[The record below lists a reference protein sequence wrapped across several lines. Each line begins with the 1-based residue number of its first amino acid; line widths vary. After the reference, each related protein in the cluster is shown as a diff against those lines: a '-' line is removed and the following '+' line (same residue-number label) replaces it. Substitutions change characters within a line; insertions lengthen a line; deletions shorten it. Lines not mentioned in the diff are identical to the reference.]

1 MASTGRKTTST
12 KRPTRARQ
20 PRKTAQPGV
29 VSRMVESVTNI
40 FTSSEEKQTNAI
52 DLLTADHRKVQD
64 LFDRVR
70 DNEGEGRRTFPEI
83 RRELELHTH
92 IEEQIFY
99 PHLLKVGDE
108 KLQSIT
114 REALEEHRQVKIVL
128 DDIETA
134 SDDPDGFQ
142 AKLKVLMEDVEHHV
156 EEEEGE
162 MFPLVRGEVDEEML
176 VRLGTLMEG
185 EKKRVKDGSSLAASA
200 R

>member
-1 MASTGRKTTST
+1 
-12 KRPTRARQ
+12 
-20 PRKTAQPGV
+20 
-29 VSRMVESVTNI
+29 MVESVTNI

-70 DNEGEGRRTFPEI
+70 DNEGEGRRTLPEI

-114 REALEEHRQVKIVL
+114 REALEEHRQVKVVL
-128 DDIETA
+128 DDIDTTSND
-134 SDDPDGFQ
+134 SDDFA

>member
-1 MASTGRKTTST
+1 
-12 KRPTRARQ
+12 
-20 PRKTAQPGV
+20 
-29 VSRMVESVTNI
+29 MVESVTNI

-52 DLLTADHRKVQD
+52 DLLTSDHRKVQD